1 MVVSQNRGVHGCPK
15 HFLFGSKNKAWGTR
29 ILRQSQREKH
39 EKKTNNEKTKQKTE
53 KKKHKAW
60 GASLVQVCCKLAP
73 LRCKFDAS
81 LMPVLSYFDASLI
94 LVWCHCGASFIS

>member
-15 HFLFGSKNKAWGTR
+15 HFFFGSKNKAWGTR

-53 KKKHKAW
+53 KKTQSLGCQF
-60 GASLVQVCCKLAP
+60 GASLLQTCTLEVQ
-73 LRCKFDAS
+73 
-81 LMPVLSYFDASLI
+81 I
-94 LVWCHCGASFIS
+94 

>member
-1 MVVSQNRGVHGCPK
+1 ME
-15 HFLFGSKNKAWGTR
+15 T
-29 ILRQSQREKH
+29 H
-39 EKKTNNEKTKQKTE
+39 EKKQKMKKQNKKL

-81 LMPVLSYFDASLI
+81 LMPVLCYFDASLI
-94 LVWCHCGASFIS
+94 LVWCHCRASFISYYGSYCVLNHFPKAISN